1 MSSASAQFNALISS
15 LKGTRPF
22 FQIGLTLL
30 CFGALL
36 SLFSVTFSALS
47 MTGAQMVSFELW
59 RLLTNFI
66 VERNPLLLLWS
77 LWCLRMASSV
87 IEPIWGAVELTRYFA
102 IVQVMSSLL
111 ITLVSFMSYVLLKDY
126 TFFYYVQICGSSTLC
141 AAIYVAIKQ
150 FLPDSILLTTP
161 IARIKNNHL
170 PACALLVACLLAGVG
185 AIRAIAAL
193 QIALGIQLGW
203 IYLRF
208 YQSHEEG
215 EPRGD
220 SSDHFAWAT
229 LFPSKVQP
237 LMAAISATVFSILV
251 RLRMCK
257 PIVRHIDVSQ
267 LDSVNILLPG
277 LQTRDTERR
286 RQKALRDLT
295 ERLNRA
301 QRVETGSW
309 PDIEDVDDDA
319 QGTDVSA
326 STALAPTSSSSSEQV
341 PVHEISEEEKVESTP
356 PPVTVV

>member
-1 MSSASAQFNALISS
+1 
-15 LKGTRPF
+15 
-22 FQIGLTLL
+22 
-30 CFGALL
+30 
-36 SLFSVTFSALS
+36 

-66 VERNPLLLLWS
+66 VEPNPILLLWS

-87 IEPIWGAVELTRYFA
+87 IEPLWGAVELARYFA

-126 TFFYYVQICGSSTLC
+126 TLFYYVQVCGSSTLC
-141 AAIYVAIKQ
+141 AALYVAIKQ
-150 FLPDSILLTTP
+150 FLPDSILFTTP
-161 IARIKNNHL
+161 VARIKNNHL

-193 QIALGIQLGW
+193 QIMLGIQLGW

-208 YQSHEEG
+208 YQSHEDG

-229 LFPSKVQP
+229 LFPSRLQP
-237 LMAAISATVFSILV
+237 LMAAISGIVFSVLV
-251 RLRMCK
+251 RLQMCK
-257 PIVRHIDVSQ
+257 PTVRHIDISQ
-267 LDSVNILLPG
+267 LDSVSILLPG

-295 ERLNRA
+295 ERLSRA

-341 PVHEISEEEKVESTP
+341 PIHEISQEEVRSTP
-356 PPVTVV
+356 SPVTVV